1 MVEQLDGPVWVLR
14 PTRSLTW
21 KQARYVVAAMGT
33 VCIAIGGFFY
43 ALGLPLVLPYS
54 GIEVIALAT
63 AFYVVLRAGQQR
75 EVIRIENDDVVVE
88 RGRKKIEERIEFN
101 RFWVRVELARSR
113 RRFHP
118 RRLLL
123 AAQGREIELG
133 QFLTEGE
140 RESLAK
146 ALINALKKNG

>member
-1 MVEQLDGPVWVLR
+1 
-14 PTRSLTW
+14 
-21 KQARYVVAAMGT
+21 MGT

-88 RGRKKIEERIEFN
+88 RGRKKIEERIARLPN
-101 RFWVRVELARSR
+101 LELAS
-113 RRFHP
+113 
-118 RRLLL
+118 
-123 AAQGREIELG
+123 
-133 QFLTEGE
+133 
-140 RESLAK
+140 
-146 ALINALKKNG
+146 NALRGVGIPFCVHAGEQAAERILGRSN